1 MKTDP
6 WLHTLGKV
14 LHVANGHLHA
24 AGRADNL
31 AREVFLELRRQG
43 YPRAQKPW
51 LTAEQRRDFLA
62 PLRAG
67 GKQ

>member
-1 MKTDP
+1 MSSK
-6 WLHTLGKV
+6 
-14 LHVANGHLHA
+14 
-24 AGRADNL
+24 AGIASN
-31 AREVFLELRRQG
+31 REVFLELRRQG